1 MITRQ
6 MKVFF
11 NRVKYQF
18 AYDVPQFAVLA
29 SVSSDQN
36 EVALGFKQRPD
47 EIDVAIEYVHARV
60 GQNQGVKPVLFDSL
74 ELFLIG
80 ETRIFFGCFHHV
92 DLQVLISHS
101 ARPLYLDEQLYIA
114 TREDKGDRE
123 GVLGHWP
130 GY

>member
-1 MITRQ
+1 MITRR
-6 MKVFF
+6 MNVFS

-47 EIDVAIEYVHARV
+47 EIGVAIEYARV

-80 ETRIFFGCFHHV
+80 ETPIFFGCFHHV
-92 DLQVLISHS
+92 DLQVLISHV
-101 ARPLYLDEQLYIA
+101 YLDEQLYIA
-114 TREDKGDRE
+114 TRENKGDRE
-123 GVLGHWP
+123 
-130 GY
+130 